1 MKDELFN
8 KDNKDKFVIKAKIV
22 QIRII
27 MLKQIAV
34 LGFGKEGQAL
44 AKYFTYKTKDMVIIL
59 DQKLEELPIAY
70 EQLELQN
77 DLIIPKVDIAFKSPG
92 IALSKIQN
100 PHKVEI
106 SSLITLLFQ
115 KLDMSKVITVTG
127 TKGKSTTASLIHHI
141 LVSNNK
147 KAELLGNIGNINI
160 ELIDKYDPDTYY
172 IFELS
177 SYQCQ
182 MLENSPHIAIW
193 TSFYIDHQDVHE
205 NMEEYYDAK
214 ARITKFQ
221 TKKDFLIIGEQVPIK
236 FKTKATTIISKPSQ
250 IYSTKLQGD
259 HNQIN
264 CQFAFE
270 ACTQLGFDS
279 EQIVSSIQSYEPL
292 KGRLEMV
299 GEYKDI
305 QFFADDLATIPEA
318 TWAAIQSFDPD
329 LLDTVIVGGY
339 DKGSNYSEL
348 ATNLVNA
355 KIKNF
360 ICFEPIGSKIVEKL
374 DRAKVNIMTSKNMYK
389 AVELAYKLTK
399 KNGICLMS
407 PGAASFGMFEN
418 AYDRGEQYRKYV
430 KELGERAD
438 KK

>member
-1 MKDELFN
+1 MK
-8 KDNKDKFVIKAKIV
+8 
-22 QIRII
+22 
-27 MLKQIAV
+27 KQIAI

-44 AKYFTYKTKDMVIIL
+44 AKYFTYKSKDEVIIL
-59 DQKLEELPIAY
+59 DEKLEELPVAL

-77 DLIIPKVDIAFKSPG
+77 DLIIPKVDLAFKSPG

-100 PHKVEI
+100 PNNVEI

-115 KLDMSKVITVTG
+115 KLDMSNVIAVTG

-160 ELIDKYDPDTYY
+160 DLLDNFDPETYY

-177 SYQCQ
+177 SYQCE
-182 MLENSPHIAIW
+182 MLQNSPHIAIW
-193 TSFYIDHQDVHE
+193 TSFYIDHQDVHA

-221 TKKDFLIIGEQVPIK
+221 TDKDFLIIGSQVPVN
-236 FKTKATTIISKPSQ
+236 FKTQAQVLVSNPSQ
-250 IYSTKLQGD
+250 IYDTKLQGD
-259 HNQIN
+259 HNQNN
-264 CQFAFE
+264 CEFAFE
-270 ACTQLGFDS
+270 ACSKIGLDS
-279 EQIVSSIQSYEPL
+279 DQILSAIKTYEPL

-299 GEYKDI
+299 GEYKEI
-305 QFFADDLATIPEA
+305 KFFADDLATIPEA
-318 TWAAIQSFDPD
+318 TWAAIQSFDSGI
-329 LLDTVIVGGY
+329 LDTVIVGGY
-339 DKGSNYSEL
+339 DKGSDYSQL
-348 ATNLVNA
+348 AKNLVDT
-355 KIKNF
+355 KIKNY
-360 ICFEPIGSKIVEKL
+360 ICFEPMGSKIVAEL
-374 DRAKVNIMTSKNMYK
+374 DRTKVNIMTAKNMYK

-399 KNGICLMS
+399 KEGFCLMS

-430 KELGERAD
+430 KQLGE
-438 KK
+438 K

>member
-1 MKDELFN
+1 MS
-8 KDNKDKFVIKAKIV
+8 
-22 QIRII
+22 
-27 MLKQIAV
+27 KQIAI

-44 AKYFTYKTKDMVIIL
+44 AKYFTYKTKDTVIIL
-59 DQKLEELPIAY
+59 DEKLEELPVAY

-100 PHKVEI
+100 PNKVEI

-115 KLDMSKVITVTG
+115 KLDMSKVIAVTG

-141 LVSNNK
+141 LIENGK

-160 ELIDKYDPDTYY
+160 ELLDSYDSDTYY

-193 TSFYIDHQDVHE
+193 TSFYIDHQDVHAD
-205 NMEEYYDAK
+205 MEEYYDAK

-221 TKKDFLIIGEQVPIK
+221 TKKDFLIIGEQVPVK
-236 FKTKATTIISKPSQ
+236 FKTKATTIVCKPSQ
-250 IYSTKLQGD
+250 IYSTKLQGE

-264 CQFAFE
+264 CQFTLE
-270 ACTQLGFDS
+270 ACTRLGL
-279 EQIVSSIQSYEPL
+279 EPKEILASIESYEPL

-299 GEYKDI
+299 GEYKGV

-318 TWAAIQSFDPD
+318 TWAAIQSFDQS
-329 LLDTVIVGGY
+329 LLDTVIIGGY
-339 DKGSNYSEL
+339 DKGSNYTEL
-348 ATNLVNA
+348 AENLVHT
-355 KIKNF
+355 KIKNY

-374 DRAKVNIMTSKNMYK
+374 DRTNVNIMTAKNMYK

-399 KNGICLMS
+399 KSGICLMS

-418 AYDRGEQYRKYV
+418 AYERGDKYRKYV
-430 KELGERAD
+430 NELGGKAE

>member
-1 MKDELFN
+1 MS
-8 KDNKDKFVIKAKIV
+8 
-22 QIRII
+22 
-27 MLKQIAV
+27 KQIAI

-44 AKYFTYKTKDMVIIL
+44 AKYFTYKTKDTVIIL
-59 DQKLEELPIAY
+59 DEKLEDLPVAY
-70 EQLELQN
+70 EQIELQN
-77 DLIIPKVDIAFKSPG
+77 DLVIPKVDVAFKSPG

-100 PHKVEI
+100 PHEVEI

-115 KLDMSKVITVTG
+115 KLDMSKVIAVTG
-127 TKGKSTTASLIHHI
+127 TKGKSTTASLIYHI
-141 LVSNNK
+141 LVSNGK

-160 ELIDKYDPDTYY
+160 DLLDKHDSETYY

-221 TKKDFLIIGEQVPIK
+221 TKKDFLIIGEQVPIS
-236 FKTKATTIISKPSQ
+236 FKTKATTSISKPSQ
-250 IYSTKLQGD
+250 IYKTKLQGE

-270 ACTQLGFDS
+270 GCVKLGL
-279 EQIVSSIQSYEPL
+279 EPELILASIESYEPL
-292 KGRLEMV
+292 RGRLEMV
-299 GEYKDI
+299 GGYKDI

-318 TWAAIQSFDPD
+318 TWAAIQSFDESV
-329 LLDTVIVGGY
+329 LDTIIIGGY
-339 DKGSNYSEL
+339 DKGSDYTEL
-348 ATNLVNA
+348 AQNLVNT
-355 KIKNF
+355 KIKNY

-374 DRAKVNIMTSKNMYK
+374 DRTNVNIMTAKNMYK

-399 KNGICLMS
+399 KEGICLMS

-418 AYDRGEQYRKYV
+418 AYDRGEQYRKNV
-430 KELGERAD
+430 KELGEKPE

>member
-1 MKDELFN
+1 MS
-8 KDNKDKFVIKAKIV
+8 
-22 QIRII
+22 
-27 MLKQIAV
+27 KQIAI
-34 LGFGKEGQAL
+34 LGFGKEGLAL
-44 AKYFTYKTKDMVIIL
+44 AKYFTYKTKDTVIIL
-59 DQKLEELPIAY
+59 DEKLEELPVAY

-77 DLIIPKVDIAFKSPG
+77 DLTIPKVDIAFKSPG

-115 KLDMSKVITVTG
+115 KLDMSKVIAVTG

-141 LVSNNK
+141 LIENGK
-147 KAELLGNIGNINI
+147 KAELLGNIGNIN
-160 ELIDKYDPDTYY
+160 LDLLDKYDPETYY

-193 TSFYIDHQDVHE
+193 TSFYIDHLDVHE

-221 TKKDFLIIGEQVPIK
+221 TEKDFLIIGEQVPIK
-236 FKTKATTIISKPSQ
+236 FQTKATMIVSKPSQ
-250 IYSTKLQGD
+250 IYSTKLQGE

-270 ACTQLGFDS
+270 ACSKLGLLS
-279 EQIVSSIQSYEPL
+279 EEILASIKSYEPL

-299 GEYKDI
+299 GEYRSVN
-305 QFFADDLATIPEA
+305 FYADDLATIPEA
-318 TWAAIQSFDPD
+318 TWAAIQSFDES
-329 LLDTVIVGGY
+329 LLDTIIIGGY
-339 DKGSNYSEL
+339 DKGSDYTEL
-348 ATNLVNA
+348 AENLVQT

-360 ICFEPIGSKIVEKL
+360 ICFEPVGSKIVEKL
-374 DRAKVNIMTSKNMYK
+374 DRAKANIMSAKNMYK

-399 KNGICLMS
+399 KDGICLMS

-430 KELGERAD
+430 KELGQRVG
-438 KK
+438 KN